1 MKKFLS
7 LVAALALVPL
17 AAQAQGRGDPQHPTQ
32 ARPRPS
38 SPPRARPAAPPPAAP
53 TAPRTAPPR
62 SAQPPVGSGYIPQHG
77 PPARAGRQRPTEP
90 VRGNPTAAAPAR
102 PTRDIPDHPEAPHVH
117 SNNGT
122 WFGHTTGRGDPNYH
136 LDRPWEHGRFTRPI
150 GPQHV
155 WRIRGGNRDR
165 FNLGGFYFNVAP
177 YDYDYTSDWLWDSDD
192 IVLYLDPDHPGYY
205 LAYNVRLGTYAHVI
219 YLGE

>member
-1 MKKFLS
+1 MKTLLS
-7 LVAALALVPL
+7 LVAALTVIPI
-17 AAQAQGRGDPQHPTQ
+17 AAQAQSRPTQ

-38 SPPRARPAAPPPAAP
+38 SAPP
-53 TAPRTAPPR
+53 THTAPPAHAAPAPQR
-62 SAQPPVGSGYIPQHG
+62 PAQPPVGNGYIPPHG
-77 PPARAGRQRPTEP
+77 PPAHAARPRPTAP
-90 VRGNPTAAAPAR
+90 ARGNLTPVTPAR

-122 WFGHTTGRGDPNYH
+122 WVGHTSGRGDPSYH
-136 LDRPWEHGRFTRPI
+136 LDRPWEHGRFTQPI

-177 YDYDYTSDWLWDSDD
+177 YDYDDTSDWLWDSDD